1 LRTVHCRILFEI
13 ALNGARSWRNLFEL
27 NTNRLLLPLRSLI
40 LSRVCYLS
48 PPLIPR
54 YSLRVHVGKIVR
66 QKPSVTPEDR
76 SVVRLNARN
85 DDASSMLLAICDGRT
100 GKCAIHTGRSA
111 LGSDNLLNVVLIRSC
126 NDQHSTCSKAKS
138 AVGNFDADKEQRQ
151 ENGAGDWQ

>member
-13 ALNGARSWRNLFEL
+13 ALNGARSLRNLFEL
-27 NTNRLLLPLRSLI
+27 NINRLLLPLRSLI

-66 QKPSVTPEDR
+66 QKPLVILEDR

-85 DDASSMLLAICDGRT
+85 DDASSMLLAICDGCT
-100 GKCAIHTGRSA
+100 GKCVIHTGRLA

-126 NDQHSTCSKAKS
+126 N
-138 AVGNFDADKEQRQ
+138 N
-151 ENGAGDWQ
+151 